1 MTIKF
6 SSEQTQN
13 LIPCTVRGIVTIC
26 RTPVGWGKTFPTFI
40 TGVGWMFLMASTTAL
55 PLEKGHFPAENKR
68 HTRLV
73 RGGTNASLHQTK
85 RVTLERLF
93 QNSLLNSLCSRLTGR
108 KGNHLFY
115 FFPLSPFSAPSRKLT
130 CLQLSI

>member
-1 MTIKF
+1 VKIKL

-68 HTRLV
+68 HQISMR
-73 RGGTNASLHQTK
+73 RNK
-85 RVTLERLF
+85 CLF
-93 QNSLLNSLCSRLTGR
+93 
-108 KGNHLFY
+108 
-115 FFPLSPFSAPSRKLT
+115 APDQKSDT
-130 CLQLSI
+130 